1 MKIGIHNYPYNNCK
15 KELQTIKKEELIFK
29 EQIQFIKLMPIS
41 SNTNGD
47 KANIDNFLNY
57 IKNEKNQYFSQPEE
71 SRILHYIKKL
81 LLQNDET
88 ELNKFEKKLTKNEKY
103 FMPFVVEEDLA
114 TIATQ
119 ETSVWTTSSN
129 FFFTAS
135 SNLMDKA
142 TTLIQSTSERVY
154 SKGQEISD
162 ISMVL

>member
-1 MKIGIHNYPYNNCK
+1 
-15 KELQTIKKEELIFK
+15 
-29 EQIQFIKLMPIS
+29 MPIS

-103 FMPFVVEEDLA
+103 FKPFVVEEDLA